1 MYLTLSALLLTAAA
15 VIGFNPLWSLIRK
28 QDSRMKFMWIHG
40 GLALLGMI
48 FFIMQ
53 AAGSDRETPWLAFI
67 IALVTA
73 LGGVGLFALRRMKAP
88 VPAGIA
94 LIHPLAGIVAL
105 VLLYS
110 FLFS

>member
-15 VIGFNPLWSLIRK
+15 VIGFNPLWSLIK
-28 QDSRMKFMWIHG
+28 KIPARMKYVWIHG
-40 GLALLGMI
+40 GLAVAGTT
-48 FFIMQ
+48 FFVIH
-53 AAGSDRETPWLAFI
+53 AATSARPTPWLAFI

-73 LGGVGLFALRRMKAP
+73 LGGVGLFALRRMKAQ

-94 LIHPLAGIVAL
+94 LIHPLAGLVAL